1 MKHFTVQTHL
11 EMKQL
16 NNANAYSFIIFIL
29 VNYAGDIFIG
39 KISNT
44 PFTEVLSSKYA
55 NSASSKSYFIGG
67 DEKLTQRVE
76 IILNKC
82 ESEISLYKIVFA
94 FL

>member
-1 MKHFTVQTHL
+1 
-11 EMKQL
+11 MKQL

-44 PFTEVLSSKYA
+44 PFTKVLSSKYA
-55 NSASSKSYFIGG
+55 NNASSKSYFIGG

-82 ESEISLYKIVFA
+82 DSEISLYKIVFE